1 MYEGFHHSITYSD
14 KILES
19 SVPKVEVLLN
29 SNIEIWVNVI
39 QSLKIIIEKMVATNC
54 IWQRK

>member
-1 MYEGFHHSITYSD
+1 MYEDFYHSIIYSD

-29 SNIEIWVNVI
+29 SNIEN
-39 QSLKIIIEKMVATNC
+39 
-54 IWQRK
+54 

>member
-1 MYEGFHHSITYSD
+1 MYEDFYHSIIYSD

-29 SNIEIWVNVI
+29 SNIENWVNVI
-39 QSLKIIIEKMVATNC
+39 QSLKIVIEKMVATNC

>member
-29 SNIEIWVNVI
+29 SNIEI
-39 QSLKIIIEKMVATNC
+39 
-54 IWQRK
+54 